1 MSQQYELYGTGV
13 FFYTVSLSDCRCRP
27 EIIKTI
33 LGKKGIMRITLKRRL
48 QQAAALCL
56 CAVCVLVSMY
66 EVRAGQIDE
75 LEDRSS
81 ELEDTLD
88 GIHKELDEIGEK
100 IAKSEIEIET
110 IDGDITKTEEQ
121 LAIARQDE
129 ETYYDEMKIRI
140 QYIYENG
147 GEEILGV
154 LLSAESMAD
163 FVNKVYFVRTLSE
176 YDRDMFKELQELRHT
191 IEKEEEHLRKQ
202 QETCRK
208 MKESLDEDRE
218 ELSEKAEAVSADL
231 KSIEDQIRKRKE
243 EQRER
248 ERRAAEKAAKEAREA
263 EAAKAAQESQ
273 NRSASAEASGGNKS
287 GSGKNHDYTVPAGNN
302 VLTKEKG
309 VNYFNGHRETYYSQ
323 RVLPGHG
330 LNIPGRHVASDGT
343 IRDANGYLCLASS
356 DYPKGTIVQT
366 SLGPG
371 IVYDSGCASG
381 TIDIYT
387 DW

>member
-1 MSQQYELYGTGV
+1 M
-13 FFYTVSLSDCRCRP
+13 
-27 EIIKTI
+27 
-33 LGKKGIMRITLKRRL
+33 
-48 QQAAALCL
+48 
-56 CAVCVLVSMY
+56 CAVCVLFSIS
-66 EVRAGQIDE
+66 EARAEQISD

-88 GIHKELDEIGEK
+88 EIHNELDEIGEK
-100 IAKSEIEIET
+100 IAESEIEIET

-129 ETYYDEMKIRI
+129 EAYYDEMKIRI

-147 GEEILGV
+147 GEEVLGM

-163 FVNKVYFVRTLSE
+163 FVNRVYFVRTLSE

-191 IEKEEEHLRKQ
+191 IEEEEKHLKEQ
-202 QETCRK
+202 QEICRE
-208 MKESLDEDRE
+208 MKESLDKDRE
-218 ELSEKAEAVSADL
+218 ELNEKAESVSADL
-231 KSIEDQIRKRKE
+231 KSIEKQIEQRKE

-248 ERRAAEKAAKEAREA
+248 ERKAAEKAAKEAREA

-273 NRSASAEASGGNKS
+273 NSGAAAAASGGNMS
-287 GSGKNHDYTVPAGNN
+287 DPGKNRDYTVPAGNN
-302 VLTKEKG
+302 ILTKEKG
-309 VNYFNGHRETYYSQ
+309 VNYYNGHRETYYSQ
-323 RVLPGHG
+323 RILPGHG

-356 DYPKGTIVQT
+356 DYPKGTVVQT